1 MLFVYTIPESNS
13 VLTALNRVSSLL
25 LLELPFI
32 YFTHISMKSLI
43 LTLPS
48 KILSISI
55 RKLCNDTDYNDKTM
69 SMFKYM
75 LLPRTR

>member
-1 MLFVYTIPESNS
+1 MLFVHAIPLPNL

-25 LLELPFI
+25 LLELPYI

-43 LTLPS
+43 LTRPS

-55 RKLCNDTDYNDKTM
+55 RKLCEDTDYNDKTM

-75 LLPRTR
+75 ILPRTR